1 MSPMASQMAEQWGYT
16 LVKVYHDGVP
26 DWKKNGNILLTTQQY
41 LSEEAGYYVLID
53 TRGSEAAESGH
64 IPGAV
69 AITAEDIPE
78 VKGQFPLDRKVP
90 IVLYA
95 EQTNSD
101 ALKPVVQ
108 TIAAWGYKSVV
119 ILEGGYQA
127 WTAAG
132 REIKKETPPTS
143 IVYIPK
149 PHPGEIVKD
158 EFAMIIQER
167 PEDAL
172 ILDVRNPDEA
182 ASGALPGSV
191 NIPLDEIELRK
202 DELPRDKE
210 IIIHCSTGMRAEM
223 AYKMLKKAGFDT
235 RFYNNNIS
243 IVGKK
248 VYLGTTVKLSEDTVS
263 SETLASQEIE
273 IATPDADLCARLIR
287 HGKNAFE
294 RRRYQQA
301 KKLFWK
307 AIMADPTSE
316 VAWHFYDRS
325 VIFALAER
333 AENDPSCIGTPDVPV
348 STPEEQTQSLFTR
361 EEEGC

>member
-1 MSPMASQMAEQWGYT
+1 MASQMAEQWGYT

-26 DWKKNGNILLTTQQY
+26 AWKKNGNILLTTQHY
-41 LSEEAGYYVLID
+41 LTEESGFYVLID
-53 TRGSEAAESGH
+53 TRGPEKAAAGY

-69 AITAEDIPE
+69 AIKKTDIPE

-95 EQTNSD
+95 ETTESD

-108 TIAAWGYKSVV
+108 TIASWGYKSVF
-119 ILEGGYQA
+119 ILDGGFAA
-127 WTAAG
+127 WVEAG
-132 REIKKETPPTS
+132 KIVKKDTPPTT
-143 IVYIPK
+143 IMYVPK

-158 EFAMIIQER
+158 EFAMIIQEQ
-167 PEDAL
+167 PEDSL

-191 NIPLDEIELRK
+191 NIPLDEIGLRK
-202 DELPRDKE
+202 DELPEDKE

-223 AYKMLKKAGFDT
+223 AYKILTKAGFQA
-235 RFYNNNIS
+235 RFYNDNIS

-248 VYLGTTVKLSEDTVS
+248 VYLGTTVKLAEDSVDSED
-263 SETLASQEIE
+263 LANQKIE
-273 IATPDADLCARLIR
+273 IATPDAELCARLIR

-294 RRRYQQA
+294 RRRYLQA

-316 VAWHFYDRS
+316 MAWHFYDRS

-348 STPEEQTQSLFTR
+348 TTPEDTTQSMFTR
-361 EEEGC
+361 EDEGC

>member
-1 MSPMASQMAEQWGYT
+1 MASQMAEQWGYT

-26 DWKKNGNILLTTQQY
+26 DWKKNGNILLTTQDY
-41 LSEEAGYYVLID
+41 LTEEAGFYVLID
-53 TRGSEAAESGH
+53 TRGIEAASEGY

-69 AITAEDIPE
+69 AIKASDIPDA
-78 VKGQFPLDRKVP
+78 KGQFPLDRKVP

-95 EQTNSD
+95 EKTSGDTLQP
-101 ALKPVVQ
+101 LVQ
-108 TIAAWGYKSVV
+108 TIASWGYKSVF
-119 ILEGGYQA
+119 ILDGGFA
-127 WTAAG
+127 DWAAAG
-132 REIKKETPPTS
+132 KDIKTDTPPAK
-143 IVYIPK
+143 IVYTPK

-167 PEDAL
+167 PEDTL

-182 ASGALPGSV
+182 SSGALPGSI
-191 NIPLDEIELRK
+191 NIPLDEIELRR

-223 AYKMLKKAGFDT
+223 AYKMLKKAGFET
-235 RFYNNNIS
+235 RFYNDNIS

-248 VYLGTTVKLSEDTVS
+248 VYLGTTVQLSEDSVS
-263 SETLASQEIE
+263 PEDLADQKIE

-316 VAWHFYDRS
+316 MAWHFYDRS

-348 STPEEQTQSLFTR
+348 STPDEKSQTLFSR
-361 EEEGC
+361 EDEGC